1 MKQLQKKVRLK
12 RMTSWVWLDGSSSCS
27 VTVGINCFLPLDV
40 LIQAYYIEVLPG
52 STDQVKFIS
61 IQVPNDFRSAGYQSF
76 VWRKKTF

>member
-1 MKQLQKKVRLK
+1 MKQLQTKVRLK